1 MVHEFGNGLC
11 VLLTVASLRIQL
23 VRLMDELAA
32 LQQTFLS
39 ILDDSRNNSIL
50 SRWRLRSKTC
60 VAMPLMTKIL
70 RF

>member
-32 LQQTFLS
+32 LQQTFS
-39 ILDDSRNNSIL
+39 
-50 SRWRLRSKTC
+50 
-60 VAMPLMTKIL
+60 
-70 RF
+70 

>member
-32 LQQTFLS
+32 LQQTFSWYLS
-39 ILDDSRNNSIL
+39 SGIAQVQFKLPYKGFNDIEL
-50 SRWRLRSKTC
+50 MGCFELRC
-60 VAMPLMTKIL
+60 M
-70 RF
+70 